1 MLQEAELSTG
11 GLSMPNR
18 SCGALFVV
26 LLSAATIGH
35 AQTAGFIYARPT
47 NVPPTSSPE
56 GAVRDN
62 INYLQGPDPILLS
75 PGGDIVILTNAG
87 QCCDGHWEAIFSLLY
102 PRSGA
107 PPQFTPIW
115 ASNNWGNDLSRN
127 EHEVGFPSAVYYN
140 GQWRISYTATFW
152 CTANPGNPACV
163 ALCDAQGRCD
173 SRVGRV
179 DLPNLTTQAS
189 PVQVTNTWVPPS
201 DPACSVLGT
210 CQDRPKGLE
219 PSLVIQPDGQ
229 LYLYQT
235 KDETSTCASKRIR
248 NRVNSDLTI
257 ATPEQCL
264 VFNGMT
270 NNVPGFMDVARG
282 ADGAMYMLAVPE
294 GTWSIQEWKSIA
306 EMGYPLGL
314 YWRDTGRR
322 WSQPPG
328 PVPGFP
334 DDPPPAPARF
344 YAVWDP
350 AYLTDPTGLIVE
362 PKVVVA
368 QLAHGTTI
376 ENTLQVTLGN
386 WWLYYWADAG
396 ANLPPNFGASIPLA
410 AAPLPTVHDFVWV
423 DDHLPAGAHTDFDLG
438 NHFLWDYVQKAGGV
452 QGHTRNGGY
461 AAMRQQYFYDATQ
474 TMAVQ
479 TGDSLISYV
488 LLNPVNPPRE
498 LMLQWKVGSGDQQ
511 WEHRAFWGEN
521 LIAWGT
527 TGTASRYSMG
537 ALPPLGKWIRLE
549 VPANLVG
556 MAGATAN
563 GMAFTLYGGQAWFDR
578 SGKVT
583 PMSFYTLTPCRI
595 IDTRNPNGPYG
606 GPALAANVAR
616 TFTIAGQCAVPQ
628 SAKAL
633 AINVTVSGSSAA
645 GVILVYPAA
654 VPTPSA
660 STINYK
666 QGQTRAN
673 NAITTLD
680 LNGRIAVVPFQPTG
694 SVHFILDV
702 NGYFQ

>member
-1 MLQEAELSTG
+1 
-11 GLSMPNR
+11 MPNR
-18 SCGALFVV
+18 RFAPALALF
-26 LLSAATIGH
+26 LLAATAGYG
-35 AQTAGFIYARPT
+35 QTTGFIYARPT
-47 NVPPTSSPE
+47 NVPSTSTPE
-56 GAVRDN
+56 GTVRDN

-75 PGGDIVILTNAG
+75 PGGDIVILANAG

-152 CTANPGNPACV
+152 CTANPGSPSCQ

-173 SRVGRV
+173 SRVGRI

-189 PVQVTNTWVPPS
+189 PAQVTNTWVPPS
-201 DPACSVLGT
+201 DPSCALLGT
-210 CQDRPKGLE
+210 CQDRSKGVM
-219 PSLVIQPDGQ
+219 PSLLMQPDGQ
-229 LYLYQT
+229 LYVYQN
-235 KDETSTCASKRIR
+235 DETSTCASKRVR

-257 ATPEQCL
+257 ATPSECL
-264 VFNGMT
+264 VFNGISASPT
-270 NNVPGFMDVARG
+270 FWDVARG
-282 ADGAMYMLAVPE
+282 ADGALYMLAVPA

-306 EMGYPLGL
+306 ELGYPLGL

-322 WSQPPG
+322 WLAPPG

-334 DDPPPAPARF
+334 SDV

-350 AYLTDPTGLIVE
+350 GYLKDPTGLIVQ

-368 QLAHGTTI
+368 QLAHGTTVANI
-376 ENTLQVTLGN
+376 NDVTLGN

-396 ANLPPNFGASIPLA
+396 ADLPPNFGASIPLA
-410 AAPLPTVHDFVWV
+410 PAPPPTVRDFVWV
-423 DDHLPAGAHTDFDLG
+423 DDQLPAGAQTDSA
-438 NHFLWDYVQKAGGV
+438 NIFLWDYTQKAGGV

-461 AAMRQQYFYDATQ
+461 AGMRQTYFYSATQ
-474 TMAVQ
+474 TMTVQ
-479 TGDSLISYV
+479 PGERLVSYV
-488 LLNPVNPPRE
+488 LLNPFNPPRE
-498 LMLQWKVGSGDQQ
+498 VMLQWKVGTGNPQ
-511 WEHRAFWGEN
+511 WEHRAFWGED
-521 LIAWGT
+521 LIPWGT
-527 TGTASRYSMG
+527 TGTVSRYSMG
-537 ALPPLGKWIRLE
+537 PLPPLGQWTRLE
-549 VPANLVG
+549 IPAEFVG
-556 MAGATAN
+556 MAGATAD

-606 GPALAANVAR
+606 GPALTANATRTFTVAGQCGVPATAQALAANV
-616 TFTIAGQCAVPQ
+616 TVTGP
-628 SAKAL
+628 SALGAM
-633 AINVTVSGSSAA
+633 
-645 GVILVYPAA
+645 LVYPAA
-654 VPTPSA
+654 VPTPNA
-660 STINYK
+660 STISYK

-673 NAITTLD
+673 NALITLD
-680 LNGRIAVVPFQPTG
+680 LSGMIAVVPSQSTG
-694 SVHFILDV
+694 TVQFILDV